1 MTRRTASFGI
11 ATIVAAVAAAVSLA
25 APAAAQPMGAPPN
38 ALQGF
43 AVNRNKP
50 TRITSATL
58 EVRDKE
64 KKATFSGNVV
74 VAQGDVT
81 MKSATLDV
89 FYDQEGNAG
98 ETRPT
103 QPGQPEQQQIRRIEA
118 KGGVVVTQRDQ
129 TATGETATFD
139 TPSNTVELIGNVVI
153 TQGAQVVRGERLKVD
168 MTSGVSEVLG
178 GAGGVQAVFVPNQAR
193 GKMGDR
199 DKSSD
204 KEKATDNAVSD
215 ARNTRPAP
223 SRGRDGAK
231 QAPKAEPGSPMRLN

>member
-1 MTRRTASFGI
+1 M
-11 ATIVAAVAAAVSLA
+11 ATIVAAAALLA

-43 AVNRNKP
+43 AVNRDKP

-64 KKATFSGNVV
+64 KKATFIGNVV
-74 VAQGDVT
+74 VAQGDTT

-89 FYDQEGNAG
+89 FYDQDANAG
-98 ETRPT
+98 ETRSAP
-103 QPGQPEQQQIRRIEA
+103 PPRPAGPAGPPDQQQIRRIEA

-139 TPSNTVELIGNVVI
+139 MPSNTVELIGNVVI
-153 TQGAQVVRGERLKVD
+153 TQGGQVVRGEKLKVD
-168 MTSGVSEVLG
+168 MTNGVSEVFG
-178 GAGGVQAVFVPNQAR
+178 GAGGVQAVFTPSAR
-193 GKMGDR
+193 PKAGD
-199 DKSSD
+199 KEKPSD
-204 KEKATDNAVSD
+204 KERAADNAVSD

-223 SRGRDGAK
+223 GRGREGAK

>member
-1 MTRRTASFGI
+1 MTHRTASFGI
-11 ATIVAAVAAAVSLA
+11 ATIVAAVAAALLT
-25 APAAAQPMGAPPN
+25 APAVAQPIGAPPN

-64 KKATFSGNVV
+64 KKAIFIGNVV

-89 FYDQEGNAG
+89 FYDQDGNAG

-103 QPGQPEQQQIRRIEA
+103 QPGQPDQQQIRRIEA
-118 KGGVVVTQRDQ
+118 KGGVVVTQREQ

-139 TPSNTVELIGNVVI
+139 MPTNTVELIGNVVI
-153 TQGAQVVRGERLKVD
+153 TQGPQIVRGERLKVD
-168 MTSGVSEVLG
+168 MTSGVSEVFG
-178 GAGGVQAVFVPNQAR
+178 GVGGVQAVFTPNAAR
-193 GKMGDR
+193 GKMGDK
-199 DKSSD
+199 DKGSD
-204 KEKATDNAVSD
+204 KEKSADNTVSD

-223 SRGRDGAK
+223 SRGREGAK
-231 QAPKAEPGSPMRLN
+231 QAPKTEPGSPLRLN

>member
-1 MTRRTASFGI
+1 MMRRTAASFGV
-11 ATIVAAVAAAVSLA
+11 VAMLIAAAALLA

-43 AVNRNKP
+43 AVNRDKP

-74 VAQGDVT
+74 VAQGDTT

-89 FYDQEGNAG
+89 FYDQDANAG
-98 ETRPT
+98 ETRPAV
-103 QPGQPEQQQIRRIEA
+103 PGPADQQQIRRLEA

-129 TATGETATFD
+129 TATGENGIFD
-139 TPSNTVELIGNVVI
+139 MPTNTVELIGNVVI
-153 TQGAQVVRGERLKVD
+153 TQGAQIVRGERLKVD
-168 MTSGVSEVLG
+168 MTTGVSEVYG
-178 GAGGVQAVFVPNQAR
+178 GVAGVQAVFTPNAAR

-199 DKSSD
+199 EKSSD
-204 KEKATDNAVSD
+204 KEKAADNAVSD
-215 ARNTRPAP
+215 ARNTRSAPA
-223 SRGRDGAK
+223 RGREGTK
-231 QAPKAEPGSPMRLN
+231 QAPKAEPGSPLRLN